1 MTAVSSNWYAIYT
14 KPHHEKKIAEQLL
27 HDHIEAY
34 LPLRTTLKQ
43 WSDRKK
49 KISEPLFSCYI
60 FVRIKPNEYFKVLNV
75 PGVVRYIT
83 FEGKAVPIPDSQI
96 LLIKNLLEF
105 ELETPEFSVAMQ
117 TGDLVEI
124 VAGPLMGIRGE
135 MIEFSGKKRIIIRI
149 KEIDKSI
156 LINIPVRLLRQLNN
170 RNK

>member
-1 MTAVSSNWYAIYT
+1 MTTPSSYWYAIYT
-14 KPHHEKKIAEQLL
+14 KPHHEKKITEQLSRE
-27 HDHIEAY
+27 HIEAY

-49 KISEPLFSCYI
+49 KVSEPLFSCYV

-96 LLIKNLLEF
+96 LLIKNLLAC
-105 ELETPEFSVAMQ
+105 ELEIPEYSISVRS
-117 TGDLVEI
+117 GDLVEI
-124 VAGPLMGIRGE
+124 IAGPLMGIQGE

-156 LINIPVRLLRQLNN
+156 LVNIPLRFLKPIKN
-170 RNK
+170 